1 MQKTCL
7 FVVLIFGVLALNC
20 HSERNVYQ
28 KREHSLARPYST
40 ISGFGA
46 GSSYWDFGGNAMITG
61 SHVRLTSEKAGE
73 RGYLWNNYPTE
84 FKNWEL
90 HFHFKIKSTKTKKLG
105 GDGLALWYTK
115 DRMEM
120 GNVFGAK
127 NTFIGLGVFLD
138 TFANDWNNDHKFPQ
152 VSAMVSNG
160 DVTFNHDK
168 DGVEEAVGSC
178 FSNLRD
184 QSHETFLLVRYE
196 NRKLTVKTDVDDKK
210 TWQSC
215 FEVDG
220 VNLPKGFFF
229 GMSSATGDLF
239 DNHDVIS
246 LKVYEIE
253 LSDEDAAAEALDVE
267 ADAKVGVAKRSV
279 DDVEVGSASSSSR
292 DQDGGGGG
300 FFKYFL
306 VFVVLCLIV
315 GVVIYFYKEDRSK
328 RFY

>member
-1 MQKTCL
+1 M
-7 FVVLIFGVLALNC
+7 
-20 HSERNVYQ
+20 
-28 KREHSLARPYST
+28 

-61 SHVRLTSEKAGE
+61 NHVRLTSEKPGE
-73 RGYLWNNYPTE
+73 NGYLWNNAPTE

-90 HFHFKIKSTKTKKLG
+90 HLQFRIKSAKSKKMG
-105 GDGLALWYTK
+105 GDGIALWYTR
-115 DRMEM
+115 DRMEK

-138 TFANDWNNDHKFPQ
+138 TFANDWNNAHNFPH

-160 DVTFNHDK
+160 DLTYNHDK
-168 DGVEEAVGSC
+168 DGIDEAIGSC
-178 FSNLRD
+178 SANLRD
-184 QSHETFLLVRYE
+184 QSHETYLLVRYE
-196 NRKLTVKTDVDDKK
+196 NRKLTVKTDVDDNVK
-210 TWQSC
+210 WQNC

-220 VNLPKGFFF
+220 VNLPKGFYF

-253 LSDEDAAAEALDVE
+253 LSEADAAAEIEED
-267 ADAKVGVAKRSV
+267 DKVGVATAKV
-279 DDVEVGSASSSSR
+279 DDDAVKPTSSSSR
-292 DQDGGGGG
+292 DQDGEGGGV
-300 FFKYFL
+300 FKYFL
-306 VFVVLCLIV
+306 VLLALGLII
-315 GVVIYFYKEDRSK
+315 GVVIYFRQEDRSK